1 MWSNT
6 ASILLLQLQRIV
18 NLKKGSYMKVRCTQK
33 KVFYISK
40 NKFTGIFIKN
50 IIMVKLSENGISYSM
65 NRNNW
70 DSG

>member
-1 MWSNT
+1 
-6 ASILLLQLQRIV
+6 
-18 NLKKGSYMKVRCTQK
+18 MKVRCTQK
-33 KVFYISK
+33 KYFMFQKI
-40 NKFTGIFIKN
+40 NLQIFLLKN

>member
-1 MWSNT
+1 
-6 ASILLLQLQRIV
+6 
-18 NLKKGSYMKVRCTQK
+18 MKVRCTQK

-40 NKFTGIFIKN
+40 NKFTGLFIKN